1 MINTSALLTALNLV
15 APRRF
20 ASILLAAAATVA
32 VQASA
37 VAGTVTL
44 RASQVNDALD
54 IEAAI
59 NLATSFGTVPGTVIL
74 DGSTGIFRFDDNT
87 DQTINLSVSD
97 LTFKGIKKAVL
108 ENCDSAIFFFNE
120 TPIQNIVIEHLT
132 FRCFGD
138 AIGTGRP
145 ALKRNVAVRH
155 LVIEAGLGGIAAAGA
170 VNWTIVNNRISAAK
184 RDTRSAITLF
194 FGKNVTIRNNRLSG
208 TNGVQ
213 ITLDPS
219 QFPGEFSRHNKVVD
233 NIINVANVGVL
244 LELGASKN
252 IIARNRIIS
261 RGALAGIFLEQTTS
275 NNLVKSN
282 RVVSKGPV
290 QTPTVV
296 DLGVNN
302 RVLRNEP

>member
-1 MINTSALLTALNLV
+1 MRTTLLHAARNFMS
-15 APRRF
+15 PRSRL
-20 ASILLAAAATVA
+20 SGLLAAVA
-32 VQASA
+32 LVALPTAA

-54 IEAAI
+54 VEAAI

-74 DGSTGIFRFDDNT
+74 DGSTGTFSFDDNT
-87 DQTINLSVSD
+87 DQTINISVSN

-108 ENCDSAIFFFNE
+108 ENCDSAFFFFNE
-120 TPIQNIVIEHLT
+120 SPIQNIVIEHLT

-155 LVIEAGLGGIAAAGA
+155 LVIEAGLGGIAVAGA
-170 VNWTIVNNRISAAK
+170 VNWTIVNNRISAANLN
-184 RDTRSAITLF
+184 TRSAITLF
-194 FGKNVTIRNNRLSG
+194 LGKDVTIRNNRLSG

-219 QFPGEFSRHNKVVD
+219 QFPGQSSRRNKVVD
-233 NIINVANVGVL
+233 NVIDVVNVGVL
-244 LELGASKN
+244 LEQGARNN

-275 NNLVKSN
+275 NNLVKNN
-282 RVVSKGPV
+282 RVVSKVPFRH
-290 QTPTVV
+290 P
-296 DLGVNN
+296 
-302 RVLRNEP
+302 P

>member
-1 MINTSALLTALNLV
+1 MRTTLLHAARTIIT
-15 APRRF
+15 PRSRL
-20 ASILLAAAATVA
+20 SGLLAAVA
-32 VQASA
+32 LVALPTAA

-54 IEAAI
+54 VEAAI

-74 DGSTGIFRFDDNT
+74 DGSTGTFAFDDNT
-87 DQTINLSVSD
+87 DQTINLSVSN

-120 TPIQNIVIEHLT
+120 SPIQNIVIEHLT

-138 AIGTGRP
+138 AIGSGRP
-145 ALKRNVAVRH
+145 ALKRNVAIRH
-155 LVIEAGLGGIAAAGA
+155 LVIEAGLGGIALGGA
-170 VNWTIVNNRISAAK
+170 INWTIVNNRISAAIPNG
-184 RDTRSAITLF
+184 RSAITLF
-194 FGKNVTIRNNRLSG
+194 FGKDVTIRNNRLSG

-213 ITLDPS
+213 ITLDPGV
-219 QFPGEFSRHNKVVD
+219 FPGQSSRRNKVVD
-233 NIINVANVGVL
+233 NVIDVANVGVL
-244 LELGASKN
+244 LEAGASKN

-275 NNLVKSN
+275 NNLVKNN

-302 RVLRNEP
+302 RIVGNKP